1 MTQGPMKAP
10 MQDAVALAKRLRDF
24 AGADRVAPAE
34 LAALASDVFVLCGV
48 PRPDADV
55 AAEVA
60 LWAQLHGSESHGIV
74 HLPLYTRGLLDRT
87 IKSNP
92 AFSVSQTMPAS
103 AVLDADHALGL
114 VASRR
119 ALDMAMAF
127 ARNHGLG
134 AVAVRNSSHFGAAGY
149 YAERAAEEGLIGLA
163 FTNAQPAIAPTGA
176 IEGLLGTNPIG
187 VAFPV
192 PGADPIVADMA
203 TATVARSR
211 IRHALAAGQ
220 KTIPE
225 GWALDPSG
233 QPTTDPALAVKGS
246 ILPIGGPKGYA
257 LALMVEIFCSALSDG
272 EPGFQVTYEN
282 VVKRPSNI
290 CQFFLVL
297 NPAGFAGQEAY
308 GARMSHI
315 AEVIGKAKP
324 MAGAPPPRLP
334 GARGHAVKRKVA
346 ADGIAMFDNLR
357 AALKNVAG
365 MIESE
370 TA

>member
-1 MTQGPMKAP
+1 MKAP
-10 MQDAVALAKRLRDF
+10 ATLAAKLRQI
-24 AGADRVAPAE
+24 AAADQVPPAA
-34 LAALASDVFVLCGV
+34 LAALASDVFVHCGV
-48 PRPDADV
+48 PRTDADIG
-55 AAEVA
+55 AEVA
-60 LWAQLHGSESHGIV
+60 IWAQLHGSDSHGIV
-74 HLPLYTRGLLDRT
+74 HLPLYTRGLLDGT

-92 AFSVSQTMPAS
+92 AFSTHQTMPCC
-103 AVLDADHALGL
+103 AVLDADHGLGL

-119 ALDMAMAF
+119 ALDMAIGYAKS
-127 ARNHGLG
+127 HGLG

-149 YAERAAEEGLIGLA
+149 YAERAAEQGLIGLS
-163 FTNAQPAIAPTGA
+163 FSNAQPAIAPTGSR
-176 IEGLLGTNPIG
+176 EGLLGTNPIG
-187 VAFPV
+187 AAFPL
-192 PGADPIVADMA
+192 PNADPIVADMA

-220 KTIPE
+220 TTIPE
-225 GWALDPSG
+225 GWALDPRG
-233 QPTTDPALAVKGS
+233 RPTTDPAAAVKGS

-297 NPAGFAGQEAY
+297 NPDGFAGKPAY
-308 GARMSHI
+308 DARMSHI
-315 AEVIGKAKP
+315 VEVIGKATP
-324 MAGAPPPRLP
+324 IEGAPPPRLP

-346 ADGIAMFDNLR
+346 AEDIALFDNLR

-365 MIESE
+365 MIENE